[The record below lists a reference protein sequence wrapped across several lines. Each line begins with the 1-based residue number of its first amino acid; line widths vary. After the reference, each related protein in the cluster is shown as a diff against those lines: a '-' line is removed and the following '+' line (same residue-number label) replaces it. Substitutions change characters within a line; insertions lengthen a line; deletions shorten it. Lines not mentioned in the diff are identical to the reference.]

1 MSDNEICYMSA
12 TELSKNYRDKTLSPV
27 EVIKA
32 LISRAESINS
42 KLNAFTYTFYEEA
55 LDNAKK
61 AEEKFLSKNG
71 NPRLLEGIPVGIK
84 DESGLKGKPMSPT
97 GDKWEKALGYW
108 NTLKT
113 DTEASPVTVSL
124 AASPL
129 ANNTYSFVLSRCTS
143 R

>member
-84 DESGLKGKPMSPT
+84 DESGLKGKP
-97 GDKWEKALGYW
+97 
-108 NTLKT
+108 
-113 DTEASPVTVSL
+113 
-124 AASPL
+124 
-129 ANNTYSFVLSRCTS
+129 
-143 R
+143 